1 VYHSHCIVKWLLR
14 SASCPMC
21 RSKLP
26 TGWFFVQSLGFGSN
40 LLPELWFEFYSL
52 FDLNCLR
59 MNIKVTEVDYLY
71 VTS

>member
-14 SASCPMC
+14 SASCPLC

-40 LLPELWFEFYSL
+40 LLPELHY
-52 FDLNCLR
+52 DLNF
-59 MNIKVTEVDYLY
+59 IFYLI
-71 VTS
+71 